1 MQIQTPLESGLFS
14 TLGDLPLHPLVV
26 HFAVVLLP
34 LSALVLLVAA
44 FLPAV
49 RRRFLG
55 FAVILAGVGVI
66 ATFIS
71 KESGESLAAVV
82 GEPEAHAQWADR
94 LMVVSAAYVV
104 AAVIW
109 WILARR
115 AEASVR
121 RDSQGAQRPARGVS
135 WIFGLFTAA
144 LSVAVIVLS
153 ILTGHSGAQAAWG
166 STMGAS
172 STSVQQESDGDSSAS
187 GQSSAGESAA
197 ASGSSST
204 SSADQGDSTYT
215 LADVQSHSSS
225 SDCWAAVDNNVY
237 DLTDWISQHPGG
249 ERAIEGLCGTDAT
262 QAFANQHGS
271 NQEAQAALVEQ
282 KIGTLSS

>member
-1 MQIQTPLESGLFS
+1 M
-14 TLGDLPLHPLVV
+14 GDLPLHPLVV

-34 LSALVLLVAA
+34 LSALLLLVAA
-44 FLPAV
+44 FVPAV

-55 FAVILAGVGVI
+55 FGVILAGVGVI
-66 ATFIS
+66 ATFVS

-82 GEPEAHAQWADR
+82 GQPQAHAQWADR
-94 LMVVSAAYVV
+94 LMVVSAAYLV

-109 WILARR
+109 WIFARR
-115 AEASVR
+115 SEASVR
-121 RDSQGAQRPARGVS
+121 GDAQSADRSARGVS
-135 WIFGLFTAA
+135 TIFGLFTAA
-144 LSVAVIVLS
+144 LSFAVIVLS

-172 STSVQQESDGDSSAS
+172 STSVQQESEGDSTAS
-187 GQSSAGESAA
+187 GQASASESAA
-197 ASGSSST
+197 ASGSSSAQAT
-204 SSADQGDSTYT
+204 DQGDTTYT
-215 LADVQSHSSS
+215 LADVESHASS

-271 NQEAQAALVEQ
+271 NEQAQAALAEYE
-282 KIGTLSS
+282 IGTLSS